1 MIALNDYVRFCGC
14 ISSDKSGDVDDEN
27 YVSNGKLVIGLP
39 RHIRNKEPTQNSVTE
54 NVG

>member
-1 MIALNDYVRFCGC
+1 MIVLNDYIRFCGC
-14 ISSDKSGDVDDEN
+14 IFSDKSGDVDDEN

-39 RHIRNKEPTQNSVTE
+39 RYIRNKEHTENSVAE